1 MNIEQLIALLNE
13 QQQQQ
18 LKEATCVG
26 CGCTDHN
33 ACVDENH
40 TPCSWLKVNRETGL
54 GICSSCP
61 TFLNHSLTADGDK
74 PEVRYG

>member
-1 MNIEQLIALLNE
+1 MNIEKLIALLNE
-13 QQQQQ
+13 QQQ

-33 ACVDENH
+33 ACVDENR

-54 GICSSCP
+54 GVCSSCP
-61 TFLNHSLTADGDK
+61 KFLDHPLTPDDDV
-74 PEVRYG
+74 EVKG